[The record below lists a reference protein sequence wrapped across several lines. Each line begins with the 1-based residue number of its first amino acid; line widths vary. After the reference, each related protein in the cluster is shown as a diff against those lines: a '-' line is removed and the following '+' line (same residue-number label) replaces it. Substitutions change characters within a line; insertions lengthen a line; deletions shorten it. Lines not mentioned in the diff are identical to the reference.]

1 MEIKTMINSTLK
13 PHTDILGSN
22 FRAVHLISGIFLVYS
37 DRHSGLAVQ
46 KESVATVE
54 YLKPLQNL
62 DLSRFEYSN
71 DVNHYFFESHINQSI
86 IESLV
91 PANVFQKIR
100 GMNNIELAEIG
111 CEKAKNIVKNHF
123 PMFYEQMHGIQLSA
137 SESNSVSEAEFY
149 QLHQNKYVITAL
161 SSDIEFGTK
170 GKDNKVIVKFKAR
183 KLSEGEIYGSTCP
196 TLETINIEMS
206 SYEKFVK
213 THLELCEYPTNKKN
227 QILLPAN
234 IYAQIE
240 DFKMAS

>member
-1 MEIKTMINSTLK
+1 MTNSTQK

-46 KESVATVE
+46 KESVANVE
-54 YLKPLQNL
+54 YLKPLQNI
-62 DLSRFEYSN
+62 DLSRFEYSD
-71 DVNHYFFESHINQSI
+71 DVNHYYFESHINQSI

-100 GMNNIELAEIG
+100 GMNNIELAATG

-123 PMFYEQMHGIQLSA
+123 PMFYEQMHRIQLSA
-137 SESNSVSEAEFY
+137 SESNGFSEAEFY
-149 QLHQNKYVITAL
+149 QLHQNKYVITSL
-161 SSDIEFGTK
+161 KSDIEFGTK
-170 GKDNKVIVKFKAR
+170 GQDDKVIVKFNAR
-183 KLSEGEIYGSTCP
+183 KLSEGEIYGPSCP
-196 TLETINIEMS
+196 RLESFNIEMS

-213 THLELCEYPTNKKN
+213 THLEQFEYPTNKQK
-227 QILLPAN
+227 QILLPAH

-240 DFKMAS
+240 DFKKAG